1 MKIKRKIFLIGTAI
15 LFINIFWQDAA
26 AQDKQST
33 LPPPAPRKSMAEI
46 VNTPVVYKIAG
57 TERVVVKKDL
67 NYKTTETAAPP
78 LKMDVYSPP
87 DAAKNEKR
95 PAIIFI
101 HGGAGA
107 EYNAKNWGVYV
118 SWGKLAAASGF
129 VGITFTHRLA
139 FPKTLVTE
147 AAADVADAINY
158 VRTNSDALGVDKE
171 RLCLASYSAGGPM
184 LSLAMR
190 EKPEY
195 VRCLVAFYSFL
206 DVRQSKAHQENETP
220 ETLRK
225 FSPIT
230 YLDENAAKLP
240 PLFIARAGRDEI
252 PTMNDSIDRFIREA
266 LSKNANV
273 EVMNH
278 PAGVHGFD
286 NQTDDERS
294 REIIGRALEFM
305 HQNLDAAAQPEK
317 SVVDAAQELLI
328 IEQKRSAAIVKHD
341 MDFLNKLYADDF
353 RGVTAS
359 GYEVDKA
366 RLMEV
371 FKLDDPNTKFT
382 IDEMRAR
389 VFENTAVITGR
400 LTGKTAAGALLSRSK
415 FIHVYTRQNGQ
426 WRIIAGQGTP
436 VRAAT
441 QK

>member
-1 MKIKRKIFLIGTAI
+1 MNKLTYILIIVFLFA
-15 LFINIFWQDAA
+15 LAFRQDAS
-26 AQDKQST
+26 AQEDKQS
-33 LPPPAPRKSMAEI
+33 APRKSMAEI
-46 VNTPVVYKIAG
+46 VNAPVVYKIAG
-57 TERVVVKKDL
+57 MERAAIKKDL
-67 NYKTTETAAPP
+67 NYKPVETSPP

-87 DAAKNEKR
+87 DLSKNERR
-95 PAIIFI
+95 PAVIFI

-107 EYNAKNWGVYV
+107 QYNPKNWGVYV

-139 FPKTLVTE
+139 FPKTMVTE
-147 AAADVADAINY
+147 AAADLTDAINY
-158 VRTNSDALGVDKE
+158 VRANSDALGVDKD
-171 RLCLASYSAGGPM
+171 RVCLASYSAGGPM

-206 DVRQSKAHQENETP
+206 DIRQSAAHRENETP
-220 ETLRK
+220 ETLGK

-252 PTMNDSIDRFIREA
+252 PTMNDSIDRFVREA
-266 LSKNANV
+266 LSKNAGV

-294 REIIGRALEFM
+294 REIIRRALEFM
-305 HQNLDAAAQPEK
+305 RENLEPPAKAEK
-317 SVVDAAQELLI
+317 SVDEAQELLT
-328 IEQKRSAAIVKHD
+328 IEQKRSAAIVRHD
-341 MDFLNKLYADDF
+341 MEFLGKLYADDF
-353 RGVTAS
+353 RGVTAT
-359 GYEVDKA
+359 GLEVDKA

-371 FKLDDPNTKFT
+371 FKLDDPNTKFAV
-382 IDEMRAR
+382 DEMRAR

-400 LTGKTAAGALLSRSK
+400 LTGRTAAGELISQSK
-415 FIHVYTRQNGQ
+415 FVHVYSKQNGQ

-441 QK
+441 PK

>member
-1 MKIKRKIFLIGTAI
+1 
-15 LFINIFWQDAA
+15 
-26 AQDKQST
+26 
-33 LPPPAPRKSMAEI
+33 
-46 VNTPVVYKIAG
+46 
-57 TERVVVKKDL
+57 
-67 NYKTTETAAPP
+67 
-78 LKMDVYSPP
+78 
-87 DAAKNEKR
+87 
-95 PAIIFI
+95 
-101 HGGAGA
+101 
-107 EYNAKNWGVYV
+107 
-118 SWGKLAAASGF
+118 
-129 VGITFTHRLA
+129 
-139 FPKTLVTE
+139 
-147 AAADVADAINY
+147 
-158 VRTNSDALGVDKE
+158 
-171 RLCLASYSAGGPM
+171 M

-305 HQNLDAAAQPEK
+305 HQNLDVAAKPEK

>member
-1 MKIKRKIFLIGTAI
+1 MMKIKRKIFLIAAAI
-15 LFINIFWQDAA
+15 LFINTFWQDAR
-26 AQDKQST
+26 AQDKQT
-33 LPPPAPRKSMAEI
+33 APRKSMAEI
-46 VNTPVVYKIAG
+46 VNAPVVYKLPG
-57 TERVVVKKDL
+57 TERAAVKKDL
-67 NYKTTETAAPP
+67 NYKSTETATAPP

-107 EYNAKNWGVYV
+107 EYNPKNWGIYV
-118 SWGKLAAASGF
+118 SWAKLAAASGF

-147 AAADVADAINY
+147 AAADVTDAINY
-158 VRTNSDALGVDKE
+158 VRANGDALGVDKD

-206 DVRQSKAHQENETP
+206 DIQQSKAHRENETP
-220 ETLRK
+220 ETVKK

-240 PLFIARAGRDEI
+240 PVFIARAGLDEI

-266 LSKNANV
+266 LSKNANL

-305 HQNLDAAAQPEK
+305 RKNLDAPAVPEK
-317 SVVDAAQELLI
+317 SAIDEAQELLV

-353 RGVTAS
+353 QGITAT
-359 GYEVDKA
+359 GYQVDKA

-382 IDEMRAR
+382 IDEMQAR
-389 VFENTAVITGR
+389 VFENTAVVTGR
-400 LTGKTAAGALLSRSK
+400 LTGKSAAGELISQSK

-436 VRAAT
+436 VRAAAT
-441 QK
+441 TRK